1 MSAAIARRRKQL
13 AAKAKLASEG
23 GEDPITDKMNTLLS
37 PANGTI
43 SEETA
48 YEALQLAQSQVRKS
62 VKSGDYAKASVT
74 YGYDVCMQ
82 LLDKHLKASVGSQL
96 LHQLAQVLAET
107 HSVCDE
113 AWIERIQ
120 NLDAAYLKA
129 VPSAE
134 SKAEQK
140 RLYRLHSKFL
150 KSVIAWSEVLG
161 TVTYGALEL
170 HVLAANHA
178 WFLSENGA
186 DDDGNDDDDGAAS
199 NGNGPSKGSN
209 KKSNNKNNK
218 DNKEDEDAEDF
229 TTVAL
234 QSAAVTHYALAEK
247 PDLILSKLATLPPPT
262 AAQTKNNHS
271 CAPAPREALL
281 TRSILVM
288 LTMENIRDA
297 TTLLTQYIDTIEERK
312 LETLKKSYMAKG
324 DGKSVNH
331 VVFNSMLLS
340 IVRKDKKTGPLYT
353 WLLKGFTGAEL
364 ATMYKSDMLKGYT
377 SKIGRIF
384 FDIQP
389 PPSMMA
395 TLENMMGMM
404 GGGGMG
410 GGPGG
415 MPGMNPAMMQAMM
428 GGMGGGM

>member
-1 MSAAIARRRKQL
+1 
-13 AAKAKLASEG
+13 
-23 GEDPITDKMNTLLS
+23 MNTLLS
-37 PANGTI
+37 PDTI

-62 VKSGDYAKASVT
+62 VKSGDYTKASVT

-129 VPSAE
+129 VPNAE

-186 DDDGNDDDDGAAS
+186 DDEAEAEAGAGFAGFRLRRGHLRPDDCAA
-199 NGNGPSKGSN
+199 GWRCTQRRG
-209 KKSNNKNNK
+209 
-218 DNKEDEDAEDF
+218 
-229 TTVAL
+229 
-234 QSAAVTHYALAEK
+234 
-247 PDLILSKLATLPPPT
+247 
-262 AAQTKNNHS
+262 
-271 CAPAPREALL
+271 LL
-281 TRSILVM
+281 HQRG
-288 LTMENIRDA
+288 
-297 TTLLTQYIDTIEERK
+297 LL
-312 LETLKKSYMAKG
+312 
-324 DGKSVNH
+324 
-331 VVFNSMLLS
+331 
-340 IVRKDKKTGPLYT
+340 
-353 WLLKGFTGAEL
+353 
-364 ATMYKSDMLKGYT
+364 
-377 SKIGRIF
+377 
-384 FDIQP
+384 
-389 PPSMMA
+389 
-395 TLENMMGMM
+395 
-404 GGGGMG
+404 
-410 GGPGG
+410 
-415 MPGMNPAMMQAMM
+415 
-428 GGMGGGM
+428 

>member
-37 PANGTI
+37 PDTI

-62 VKSGDYAKASVT
+62 VKSGDYTKASVT

-120 NLDAAYLKA
+120 KLDAAYLKA
-129 VPSAE
+129 VPNAE

-186 DDDGNDDDDGAAS
+186 DDEAEA
-199 NGNGPSKGSN
+199 NGNGTSKGKGNN
-209 KKSNNKNNK
+209 KKSNN
-218 DNKEDEDAEDF
+218 NKEDEDAEDF

-262 AAQTKNNHS
+262 AAQTKTNHS
-271 CAPAPREALL
+271 CAPAAREALL

-297 TTLLTQYIDTIEERK
+297 TTLLTQYIETIEERK
-312 LETLKKSYMAKG
+312 LDALKKSYMAKG

-364 ATMYKSDMLKGYT
+364 STMYKSEMLKGYT